1 MLQEWYQPYCNNQ
14 CIRSRRAVLR
24 SLPAIC
30 GAICIGMPLLA
41 NETLDLIA
49 DGIVVHKAKRQMLLV
64 REGKVIRR
72 YKIGLGQ
79 SPVGHKQRQGDSKTP
94 EGLYTIAGRN
104 PASNYHLALQISYP
118 NDADIERAQKTG
130 DDPGCDIMIHGL
142 PNGEAESEKHAR
154 MTDWTAGCI
163 AVRDEEIEE
172 IWQLVPDGT
181 PIQINP

>member
-1 MLQEWYQPYCNNQ
+1 M
-14 CIRSRRAVLR
+14 R

-30 GAICIGMPLLA
+30 GAICLGMPLLA
-41 NETLDLIA
+41 DEPPDLAA
-49 DGIVVHKAKRQMLLV
+49 DGIIVNKSKRQMLLV

-79 SPVGHKQRQGDSKTP
+79 SPVGPKQRQGDSKTP
-94 EGLYTIAGRN
+94 EGLYTISGRN

-118 NDADIERAQKTG
+118 NDADAERARVAG
-130 DDPGCDIMIHGL
+130 EDPGGDIMIHGL

-163 AVRDEEIEE
+163 AVMDEEIEE
-172 IWQLVPDGT
+172 IWRLVPDGT

>member
-1 MLQEWYQPYCNNQ
+1 M
-14 CIRSRRAVLR
+14 RSRRALVR

-30 GAICIGMPLLA
+30 GAICLGLPLLA
-41 NETLDLIA
+41 DETPDLTA
-49 DGIVVHKAKRQMLLV
+49 DAIVVHKSKRQMLLL

-94 EGLYTIAGRN
+94 EGLYTISGRN

-118 NDADIERAQKTG
+118 NDTDLERASAAG
-130 DDPGCDIMIHGL
+130 DDPGGDIMIHGL
-142 PNGEAESEKHAR
+142 PNDETKSDRHTR
-154 MTDWTAGCI
+154 MSDWTMGCI
-163 AVRDEEIEE
+163 AVTNEEIEE
-172 IWQLVPDGT
+172 IWNLVPDGT